1 VLVITLLFIAIPSP
15 AVNVSCFQAIAEATS
30 PAVWYQALFVNCVIL
45 SQGWIAVAHAAA
57 QDITLFKLG
66 IVSCLLLR
74 A

>member
-1 VLVITLLFIAIPSP
+1 MTLLFIDIPSP
-15 AVNVSCFQAIAEATS
+15 AVSTSCFQTIAAATS

-45 SQGWIAVAHAAA
+45 SQGCKAVAHAAA